1 LAFGKKLA
9 VKRIKAKR
17 LPSFLYNRG
26 LSRFYHYMHAHFKT
40 IGILAK
46 PADVSVAKT
55 LSVLHR
61 YLTQHYV
68 VILATESTGYIDGSL
83 VNYCA
88 AEELGQR
95 CDLVIVVG
103 GDGTFLSA
111 ARVTANHDIPVIGIN
126 LGRLGF
132 LVDISP
138 DELPEKLHSMLQGN
152 YVEEKRSILHAQV
165 IRNNEI
171 IHQETAVNEVAIH
184 RWVTPSMIEIV
195 TRIDNVF
202 LNSQRSDGLIVATPT
217 GSTAY
222 SLSAGGPILHPALNA
237 LVLVP
242 LNPHTLSNRP
252 IVIDDSAE
260 IEISFCQTK
269 QINAL
274 VTCDHIEIPDVLISD
289 IIIIKKYPKSVC
301 VLHPEGHDFF
311 QTLRSKLNWS
321 GGYPN

>member
-1 LAFGKKLA
+1 MHK
-9 VKRIKAKR
+9 
-17 LPSFLYNRG
+17 SF
-26 LSRFYHYMHAHFKT
+26 HT
-40 IGILAK
+40 IGILGK
-46 PADVSVAKT
+46 PSDPSIAAT
-55 LSVLHR
+55 LSVLYD
-61 YLTQHYV
+61 YLKAHYA
-68 VILATESTGYIDGSL
+68 VIIASNSASAIADPTVIS
-83 VNYCA
+83 CA
-88 AEELGQR
+88 PEELGQR
-95 CDLVIVVG
+95 CDLVIAVG

-111 ARVTANHDIPVIGIN
+111 ARVTANYEIPVIGIN

-138 DELPEKLHSMLQGN
+138 GELPNKLHRMLLGH
-152 YVEEKRSILHAQV
+152 YAEEKRSILHAKVIRDGQV
-165 IRNNEI
+165 IHE
-171 IHQETAVNEVAIH
+171 EKAVNEVAIH

-195 TRIDNVF
+195 TKIDNVL
-202 LNSQRSDGLIVATPT
+202 LNSQRSDGLIVSTPT

-222 SLSAGGPILHPALNA
+222 ALSAGGPILHPKLNA

-289 IIIIKKYPKSVC
+289 TILIKKYPKPVRI
-301 VLHPEGHDFF
+301 LHPEGHDFF
-311 QTLRSKLNWS
+311 QILRSKLNWS
-321 GGYPN
+321 GGNPS

>member
-1 LAFGKKLA
+1 
-9 VKRIKAKR
+9 
-17 LPSFLYNRG
+17 
-26 LSRFYHYMHAHFKT
+26 MHTSFKT
-40 IGILAK
+40 IGILGK
-46 PADVSVAKT
+46 PSDPSIAST
-55 LSVLHR
+55 LAVLYG
-61 YLTQHYV
+61 YLKQHYR
-68 VILATESTGYIDGSL
+68 VIVTTESAKYIDDNSL
-83 VNYCA
+83 ECCTI
-88 AEELGQR
+88 EQLGQR
-95 CDLVIVVG
+95 SDLVIAVG

-111 ARVTANHDIPVIGIN
+111 VRVTAHYDVPIIGIN

-138 DELPEKLHSMLQGN
+138 NELPDKLHRMLQGH
-152 YVEEKRSILHAQV
+152 YVEEKRSLLHAKVIRDNQV
-165 IRNNEI
+165 INE
-171 IHQETAVNEVAIH
+171 ETAVNEVAIH

-195 TRIDNVF
+195 TKINNVF
-202 LNSQRSDGLIVATPT
+202 LNSQRSDGLIVSTPT

-222 SLSAGGPILHPALNA
+222 SLSAGGPILHPSLNA

-289 IIIIKKYPKSVC
+289 KILINKYPKPIRI
-301 VLHPEGHDFF
+301 LHPEGHDFF
-311 QTLRSKLNWS
+311 QILRSKLNWS
-321 GGYPN
+321 GGYPTH